1 MQGATAIQCV
11 PHLGAGA
18 QHLYVIQRTPSS
30 VDIRNNTP
38 TTREFAEKYLSK
50 PGWQRNRVDNFMRM
64 TQTDG
69 AGVTDLVQVTCQNRK

>member
-11 PHLGAGA
+11 PHLGEAA

-38 TTREFAEKYLSK
+38 TTPEFAKTHLTK
-50 PGWQRNRVDNFMRM
+50 PGWQRERVDNFMRM

-69 AGVTDLVQVTCQNRK
+69 AGVTDLVQVR